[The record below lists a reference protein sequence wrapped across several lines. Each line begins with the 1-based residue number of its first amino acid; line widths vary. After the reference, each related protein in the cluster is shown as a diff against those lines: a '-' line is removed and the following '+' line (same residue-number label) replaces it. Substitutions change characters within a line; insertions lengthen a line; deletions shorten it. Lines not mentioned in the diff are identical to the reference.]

1 MPPLA
6 IEFTG
11 RFRDTARTLSIG
23 QIASLEEAL
32 RKRPAAFGQ
41 PHVHQGLGI
50 RRLKNNYFGFR
61 VGRDIRVVFTLE
73 GSTVILRRVGRHDQ
87 VRDYLKSV

>member
-11 RFRDTARTLSIG
+11 RFRDTARTLSIS
-23 QIASLEEAL
+23 QVASLEEAL
-32 RKRPAAFGQ
+32 KKLPTALGQ
-41 PHVHQGLGI
+41 PHVHHGLGI
-50 RRLKNNYFGFR
+50 RRLKNNYFEFR

-73 GSTVILRRVGRHDQ
+73 GSTAILRLVGRHDQ